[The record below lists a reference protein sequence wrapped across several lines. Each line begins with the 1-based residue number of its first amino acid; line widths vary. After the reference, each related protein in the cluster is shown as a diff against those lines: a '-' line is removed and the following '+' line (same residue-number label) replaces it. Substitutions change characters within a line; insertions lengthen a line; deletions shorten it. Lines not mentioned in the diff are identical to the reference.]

1 MRGRIL
7 GIELRRSSALP
18 VGLLF
23 VVASMALLYLL
34 SGPWGKGNTPW
45 TSEWTASAM
54 WQRNLLLY
62 SWPFVL
68 GAGAVQGLRDHRSGV
83 GELMASVPRPRW
95 HRVGVLCA
103 AVGIGLGSGALL
115 TFLVG
120 AVQVLFHGAYF
131 SFAWLPILLVGLL
144 ALVASFWAGMA
155 VASLAPYLLTP
166 PLMTAVGF
174 AAVILLL
181 STPGSG
187 TVADGTVPYRV
198 GLLSPALNG
207 PLDAFTTLAAS
218 ANAGQAIWF
227 AGLGVTAFAL
237 LAVRSVR
244 GRLIALLPVLVGVA
258 VALPILPA
266 DKATAYPVDA
276 DAAVPVCTDGP
287 QKVCVT
293 KVNESLLSTVA
304 GPGRAALAL
313 LAKLPDA
320 PTSVEQTTV
329 HQPHSGGVRYD
340 PVIVPFD
347 TNDYMWHPVN
357 GIMPPTADDLKTA
370 FLAGAGTRTC
380 LGSREE
386 SDQRFIR
393 ERAARTVAAAWLA
406 GQYHPLPGRSAEYA
420 RADVDRLGLSAWDA
434 LRALP
439 EPEQLRRVAALRS
452 AALRCD
458 GDLLD
463 VLASGGAR

>member
-1 MRGRIL
+1 MKRIL

-23 VVASMALLYLL
+23 VVASLAILYLL
-34 SGPWGKGNTPW
+34 TGPWQNGHAQW
-45 TSEWTASAM
+45 TTEWTASAM
-54 WQRNLLLY
+54 WQRNLLMF

-83 GELMASVPRPRW
+83 GELMASVPKPRW
-95 HRVGVLCA
+95 HRIAVLSA
-103 AVGIGLGSGALL
+103 AVGIGLGSGALV

-131 SFAWLPILLVGLL
+131 SFGWLPILLVGLL

-187 TVADGTVPYRV
+187 TVADGAVPYRV
-198 GLLSPALNG
+198 GLLSPAMNG
-207 PLDAFTTLAAS
+207 PSDGFTTVAAS
-218 ANAGQAIWF
+218 VDVGQAVWF
-227 AGLGVTAFAL
+227 AGLGATAFAL
-237 LAVRSVR
+237 LAARSVR
-244 GRLIALLPVLVGVA
+244 GRLVAVLPVLVGVA

-276 DAAVPVCTDGP
+276 DAAAPVCTEGP

-320 PTSVEQTTV
+320 PTSVQQTTV
-329 HQPHSGGVRYD
+329 HQPYNGGVRYD
-340 PVIVPFD
+340 PATVPFD
-347 TNDYMWHPVN
+347 TNNYVWGPVN
-357 GIMPPTADDLKTA
+357 GVMPPTADDLKTA

-380 LGSREE
+380 LGSRDE
-386 SDQRFIR
+386 SDQRFVR

-406 GQYHPLPGRSAEYA
+406 GQYRPLPGSYR
-420 RADVDRLGLSAWDA
+420 RADVDKVALPAWDA

-463 VLASGGAR
+463 VLASGGGQ